1 MANYTDTSGHDRP
14 SRFPDSRQNSTNKL
28 ASLKARDESVT
39 SHQRTKNNVWRMD
52 WFSIILLGCYLA
64 FFSFIFPPIFFFA
77 VFFPPACCVIVLI
90 FHVRSSK
97 PLFSFCLSVLATC
110 ACVYLQ
116 NLLATTQTWRRCPLF
131 WLPCDVVLTVF
142 RNKLEW
148 QDAARCAASFSRP
161 PLLTSIC
168 HCLPPLGP
176 RWFAPNSTIIV
187 SRTSTKAEN

>member
-1 MANYTDTSGHDRP
+1 MIKSSRQSSDTSHWRTIKDVG
-14 SRFPDSRQNSTNKL
+14 QCLTNGL
-28 ASLKARDESVT
+28 ITTEYAL
-39 SHQRTKNNVWRMD
+39 QRA
-52 WFSIILLGCYLA
+52 ILLLTCYLS
-64 FFSFIFPPIFFFA
+64 FFSFIFPSTFFSLSRGIFHRLFA
-77 VFFPPACCVIVLI
+77 PAKTVFI

-97 PLFSFCLSVLATC
+97 SLFSFCLPVLATC

-161 PLLTSIC
+161 PL
-168 HCLPPLGP
+168 
-176 RWFAPNSTIIV
+176 F
-187 SRTSTKAEN
+187 